1 MCTAIYRIYTRAG
14 CDDGCHCC
22 GQRTLR
28 GSRTAL
34 RTTRSPCAERLR
46 VALLDTRAQ
55 GYSPDVP
62 DWLGSQ
68 ERVDAGGIRGV

>member
-14 CDDGCHCC
+14 CDVGCHNC
-22 GQRTLR
+22 GQRTLP
-28 GSRTAL
+28 GFPYRTPHHSGA
-34 RTTRSPCAERLR
+34 CEYRLR
-46 VALLDTRAQ
+46 VALLETRAQ